1 MKVQLGG
8 GVRDMRTVEGWLEK
22 GVGRVIIGTAAVKDP
37 GFVREAARLHPGRI
51 AVGIDA
57 LDGRVAVDG
66 WARQSDMSALELGRR
81 FEDAG
86 VAAIIYTDIARDG
99 VLQGLNIAATV
110 ALAEALSI
118 PVIASGGLASI
129 EDVKR
134 LLEPDCAKLAG
145 AITGRALYDG
155 RLDAREALAL
165 LGGAGQMLKSRVI
178 PCLDV
183 KDGRVVK
190 GVNFVNLRD
199 AGDPVESAIAYDKA
213 GADELCFLDIT
224 ASHENRGILLDV
236 VRRTAEVCFMPLT
249 VGGGVR
255 TVEDIRQLLLAG
267 ADKASIN
274 SAAVADRQFVRQ
286 AAEKFGSQCVVVAI
300 DAKRV
305 STPGEPLRWEIFTHG
320 GTAADGRRRHPI
332 RARGRRAR
340 RRRNSADLDGS
351 RRRQDRLRPRTYAR
365 GGGRGD
371 HSRHRLRRRRQ
382 SRPSRRWRAARGTRA
397 PCSPPR
403 SSISANTRSAQAKE
417 RMASAGIAMR
427 MD

>member
-8 GVRDMRTVEGWLEK
+8 GVRDMKTVSGWLEK
-22 GVGRVIIGTAAVKDP
+22 GVARVIIGTAAVEDP
-37 GFVREAARLHPGRI
+37 AFVREASRLFPGRI

-57 LDGRVAVDG
+57 RDGRVAVDG
-66 WARQSDMSALELGRR
+66 WARTSDVAAVDLGRR

-86 VAAIIYTDIARDG
+86 VAALIYTDISRDG

-110 ALAEALSI
+110 ALASAVAV

-134 LLEPDCAKLAG
+134 LLEPDCARLAG

-155 RLDAREALAL
+155 RLDPREALTL
-165 LGGAGQMLKSRVI
+165 MRRRRRPVLKARVI

-190 GVNFVNLRD
+190 GINFVDLRD
-199 AGDPVESAIAYDKA
+199 AGDPVECAIAYDKA

-224 ASHENRGILLDV
+224 ASHENRGTLIDV

-255 TVEDIRQLLLAG
+255 TLDDIRNLLLAG

-274 SAAVADRQFVRQ
+274 SAAVADRTFVRA

-300 DAKRV
+300 DAKQV
-305 STPGEPLRWEIFTHG
+305 ATPP
-320 GTAADGRRRHPI
+320 
-332 RARGRRAR
+332 AR
-340 RRRNSADLDGS
+340 RRAGKSSPMAD
-351 RRRQDRLRPRTYAR
+351 
-365 GGGRGD
+365 
-371 HSRHRLRRRRQ
+371 
-382 SRPSRRWRAARGTRA
+382 AARPASTPSITRA
-397 PCSPPR
+397 RSPR
-403 SSISANTRSAQAKE
+403 SGPAK
-417 RMASAGIAMR
+417 SC
-427 MD
+427 